1 MEDSL
6 NSLLLEMEKTR
17 ETYWNISREVGEFLS
32 KFIRDNNY
40 KTVLEI
46 GTSTGYS
53 GIWLAKGLCETA
65 GRLYT
70 IESHKK
76 ERYQIAQEN
85 FKKSGLKNITSILG
99 HAPEDLPLEP
109 KFFDMAFFD
118 ATKNE
123 HLSYFLSLKDRINPG
138 GAIIT
143 DNIDSHRK
151 ELADYIAA
159 IEGTP
164 GWESEE
170 IKLGTGL
177 LVSRKNPR

>member
-1 MEDSL
+1 M
-6 NSLLLEMEKTR
+6 
-17 ETYWNISREVGEFLS
+17 
-32 KFIRDNNY
+32 
-40 KTVLEI
+40 EI

-53 GIWLAKGLCETA
+53 GIWLALGLNET
-65 GRLYT
+65 GGHLYT

-85 FKKSGLKNITSILG
+85 FRKSGLKNITSILG

-123 HLSYFLSLKDRINPG
+123 HLSYFLALKDRINPG
-138 GAIIT
+138 GTIIT
-143 DNIDSHRK
+143 DNIASHRN
-151 ELADYIAA
+151 ELQNYIDEIAK
-159 IEGTP
+159 TP

-170 IKLGTGL
+170 RQLGTGL
-177 LVSRKNPR
+177 LISRKRF

>member
-1 MEDSL
+1 MEDYL

-85 FKKSGLKNITSILG
+85 FK
-99 HAPEDLPLEP
+99 
-109 KFFDMAFFD
+109 
-118 ATKNE
+118 
-123 HLSYFLSLKDRINPG
+123 NP
-138 GAIIT
+138 A
-143 DNIDSHRK
+143 
-151 ELADYIAA
+151 
-159 IEGTP
+159 
-164 GWESEE
+164 
-170 IKLGTGL
+170 
-177 LVSRKNPR
+177 